1 MDESKKSQKPEERPE
16 TVQPV
21 QGTEKKKKKKKEKKP
36 PSRLR
41 VLLGRVIALVVTV
54 FLVVGAVYLVANR
67 DKLNVDALRRAIS
80 YRASGRTQ
88 ATVLTY
94 DAAPAGAVAPLDGG
108 ILVCSQTGLQM
119 VARNGET
126 VIDETVAMTQPVISV
141 TGGYAVAYDAGGSA
155 LYLIHDREIT
165 YSYTAEGD
173 QGILA
178 ARVSEDGWLTIVEQ
192 ASGYKAAVTVYNA
205 AFNPV
210 VTENI
215 SSAFITDAIL
225 SPDHQTLAAV
235 AIGEDDTGFYSTVIF
250 YQVSDG
256 TERSRCGLSNDV
268 VLDLK
273 WEGDTLWAAGEYG
286 VYCIREEAVAGSSV
300 DSSRY
305 LRSFSLGGDGFAAM
319 YYSKYQSGSAGS
331 ITLLREDGTEQSIGI
346 NDEVLD
352 VSAAG
357 SYLAVLTSSE
367 LTIYKSDL
375 TVYASASNS
384 WGARRVLM
392 RADGSALLVT
402 AESASLY
409 LPG

>member
-21 QGTEKKKKKKKEKKP
+21 QGTEKKTKKKKEKKP
-36 PSRLR
+36 PSRFR

-88 ATVLTY
+88 AAVLTY
-94 DAAPAGAVAPLDGG
+94 DAAPTGAVAPLDGG

-235 AIGEDDTGFYSTVIF
+235 AIG
-250 YQVSDG
+250 
-256 TERSRCGLSNDV
+256 
-268 VLDLK
+268 
-273 WEGDTLWAAGEYG
+273 
-286 VYCIREEAVAGSSV
+286 
-300 DSSRY
+300 
-305 LRSFSLGGDGFAAM
+305 
-319 YYSKYQSGSAGS
+319 
-331 ITLLREDGTEQSIGI
+331 
-346 NDEVLD
+346 
-352 VSAAG
+352 
-357 SYLAVLTSSE
+357 
-367 LTIYKSDL
+367 
-375 TVYASASNS
+375 
-384 WGARRVLM
+384 
-392 RADGSALLVT
+392 
-402 AESASLY
+402 
-409 LPG
+409 

>member
-1 MDESKKSQKPEERPE
+1 M
-16 TVQPV
+16 
-21 QGTEKKKKKKKEKKP
+21 
-36 PSRLR
+36 
-41 VLLGRVIALVVTV
+41 
-54 FLVVGAVYLVANR
+54 
-67 DKLNVDALRRAIS
+67 
-80 YRASGRTQ
+80 
-88 ATVLTY
+88 
-94 DAAPAGAVAPLDGG
+94 
-108 ILVCSQTGLQM
+108 
-119 VARNGET
+119 
-126 VIDETVAMTQPVISV
+126 IDETVAMTQPVISV
-141 TGGYAVAYDAGGSA
+141 TGSYAVAYDAGGSA

-273 WEGDTLWAAGEYG
+273 WGGRYPLGSRRVRRLLYSG
-286 VYCIREEAVAGSSV
+286 GGRGGQQCGLQPVSAVVFPG
-300 DSSRY
+300 R
-305 LRSFSLGGDGFAAM
+305 DGFAAM
-319 YYSKYQSGSAGS
+319 YYSKYQSGSASS

-352 VSAAG
+352 VSAVKQLPG
-357 SYLAVLTSSE
+357 
-367 LTIYKSDL
+367 
-375 TVYASASNS
+375 
-384 WGARRVLM
+384 GAHQQ
-392 RADGSALLVT
+392 RADHL
-402 AESASLY
+402 
-409 LPG
+409 